1 MKKALLASIFIAI
14 ISIRL
19 VDATERST
27 VHVMKIDGS
36 INPAVASMISS
47 SIETAR
53 DERSELLIIQINTP
67 GGLLASTRAIVSDIL
82 ESEVPVAV
90 FVSPSGSS
98 ATSAGV
104 FITLAGHIAAMSQG
118 TNMGAAHPVGMGGDA
133 DTVMI
138 EKALSDAAAFIRTI
152 AEHRDRNVEWAE
164 KAVRQSLSVTES
176 EALRD
181 NIIDLIANDVA
192 DLLALVDG
200 WEIETKRETR
210 ILSTADAEIVSLEM
224 NWQQRFLNLISDP
237 NIVYI
242 LMMVGFAGIMFEIY
256 NPGAIFPGVIGVISL
271 ILAFYSLHTLPVNY
285 AGIALIAFA
294 IILFLLE
301 IKVPSYGILTIGGIV
316 SLLLGSI
323 MLVDPDSA
331 LEYARISWTVIIPVT
346 FFITAFFI
354 FAISLGIRAQLRKP
368 ATGNE
373 GIIGSYGEALEA
385 LDPTG
390 EVRVWGERWSAES
403 FSGIIKKGE
412 RVKVVGVDNMKLKV
426 QKTE

>member
-1 MKKALLASIFIAI
+1 MKKALFAI
-14 ISIRL
+14 IFLFIVSMQ
-19 VDATERST
+19 AGYAAEQPK

-36 INPAVASMISS
+36 INPAVSSMIAS

-67 GGLLASTRAIVSDIL
+67 GGLLTSTRAIVSDIL

-104 FITLAGHIAAMSQG
+104 FITLAGHIAAMAPG
-118 TNMGAAHPVGMGGDA
+118 TNMGAAHPVGMDGQA

-138 EKALSDAAAFIRTI
+138 EKALSDASAFIRTI

-181 NIIDLIANDVA
+181 NIIDVIASDIS
-192 DLLALVDG
+192 DLLLTIDG
-200 WEIETKRETR
+200 REIETKRETR
-210 ILSTADAEIVSLEM
+210 ALATENAEIVYLEM
-224 NWQQRFLNLISDP
+224 NWQQRFLNIISDP

-285 AGIALIAFA
+285 AGIALIVFA
-294 IILFLLE
+294 VILFLLE
-301 IKVPSYGILTIGGIV
+301 IKVPSYGILSIGGVV

-323 MLVDPDSA
+323 MLIDPDSA

-346 FFITAFFI
+346 LLITAFFL
-354 FAISLGIRAQLRKP
+354 FAVSLGLRAQLRKP

-373 GIIGSYGEALEA
+373 GFIGRFGEALEQLEPA
-385 LDPTG
+385 G
-390 EVRVWGERWSAES
+390 EVRVWGERWNAES
-403 FSGIIKKGE
+403 VSGKIKKGE

-426 QKTE
+426 DKAD